1 MSNDK
6 KSISK
11 LLRYLCMIFVIT
23 SGFMTII
30 GSGLSKSGNTDT
42 NGNNTIEGNETA
54 PSIGDLT
61 FSPAVYVID
70 SGGKAV
76 PITGSISFS
85 DGDGNMST
93 LRIVLSD
100 AAGNEL
106 DTIDQPAGV
115 SGSTSG
121 TLNFTFDI
129 DSSRSAYSFEVQ
141 VIDATNLVSNV
152 LSSGALT
159 GNTPTAPLIGDLAY
173 TPTEVV
179 LEGGGGAVEIS
190 GTMTF
195 MDKDADVSTISISIF
210 NSAGVQVGTPITQS
224 SGVSGTASGS
234 ISFIFYVD
242 SSAATSNYTFK
253 IHAIDAAGLSSNE
266 LTGDGNAS
274 GNLNSPPVIGNL
286 AFDPIT
292 STGVEP
298 GASGGWSSVKGSFN
312 FLDIE
317 AKTSTLVVNIY
328 NEDKSTLIS
337 TFNQPAE
344 VFGTTSGTVSF
355 EAFFDDY
362 MNDTD
367 PSENPRDHSTHYM
380 LEASVID
387 SSGLVS
393 NTVQH
398 HINVGYEPPEIW
410 DLKVAWKAG
419 ALDVVTGLYPVT
431 VTAGLWTWD
440 DDADVDTITIEVVDW
455 YSLEQDAGVYGSS
468 DYAPISGKDLTCNL
482 PAGIYEVRVW
492 VTDKLRLD
500 SINVDRNGEL
510 SGEYLS
516 SFIAVP

>member
-11 LLRYLCMIFVIT
+11 LLRYLCLIFVIT
-23 SGFMTII
+23 FGFMTII
-30 GSGLSKSGNTDT
+30 GSGVSKNSSSSNT
-42 NGNNTIEGNETA
+42 NGNNTIAGNETA
-54 PSIGDLT
+54 PSIGDLA

-70 SGGKAV
+70 SGGSAV

-93 LRIVLSD
+93 LRIIVSD
-100 AAGNEL
+100 AAGNEV

-129 DSSRSAYSFEVQ
+129 DSSRSAYSFAVQ
-141 VIDATNLVSNV
+141 VIDATNLVSNT
-152 LSSGALT
+152 LSGDLT
-159 GNTPTAPLIGDLAY
+159 GTVPTAPLIGDLAY

-179 LEGGGGAVEIS
+179 IGSFGGDVNIS

-195 MDKDADVSTISISIF
+195 MDKDADVSTVSITIF
-210 NSAGVQVGTPITQS
+210 NSAGVQVGTPLIQDA
-224 SGVSGTASGS
+224 GVSGTTSGS
-234 ISFIFYVD
+234 ISFSFYVD
-242 SSAATSNYTFK
+242 TSAATSNYSFK
-253 IHAIDAAGLSSNE
+253 IHAIDASGLSSNE
-266 LTGDGNAS
+266 LAGDGNES

-312 FLDIE
+312 FLDLE

-328 NEDKSTLIS
+328 NEDKTTLIS

-367 PSENPRDHSTHYM
+367 TSENPRDHSTHYM

-419 ALDVVTGLYPVT
+419 TLDVATGLYPVT

-440 DDADVDTITIEVVDW
+440 DDADVDTITIEVVGA

-468 DYAPISGKDLTCNL
+468 DYAPVSEKDLTCNL

-516 SFIAVP
+516 SLISVP